1 MRPRARPFACG
12 AVATIIAGHDMT
24 GDTSFIEAT
33 IAQVQQR
40 MLAGSLSA
48 ETLTRWYLDRIERL
62 DRSGPAIGAVV
73 NVNPTALTRAAELD
87 QALKRTGTL
96 IGPLHGIPVLVK
108 DQGETD
114 FAPTTFGNK
123 AFAAHR
129 PTRNATLIQRLLD
142 AGAIVLAKTS
152 MCDFAAGW
160 FSFSSVTDRTRNPY
174 DLNRDAGGSSAGT
187 GAGLAANF
195 GLVGVGE
202 DTGGSIRVP
211 ASFNNLF
218 GLRVTTGLVSRR
230 GFSPLL
236 HFQDT
241 PGPMGRTVEDVA
253 RLLDVIAGYDP
264 EDPFTSTATLSPD
277 IGRYA
282 SALDAGQLA
291 GRRLGVL
298 REAFGADAGE
308 SGMVNGVTH
317 AYLARLESAGATLVE
332 VSLPGLQDWIGLTSL
347 YVQQSRADLDA
358 FMASRGASIDFAT
371 LYEQRLFHPL
381 NDLFHNLIEGPVD
394 PHEAEGYHRQ
404 RLAQFEFQRAILN
417 VFAANDLDFMVYP
430 DVQVL
435 PPTYADLEAGKCG
448 CLVFPTNTVIASQ
461 SHLPAMSMPAG
472 FAPGGVPVGI
482 EVLGRPV
489 SELALLQFA
498 RACERLGTERRPP
511 PLDD

>member
-1 MRPRARPFACG
+1 
-12 AVATIIAGHDMT
+12 VATTIAGHDMT
-24 GDTSFIEAT
+24 SETDFIEAT
-33 IAQVQQR
+33 IAQVQER
-40 MLAGSLSA
+40 MLAGELSA
-48 ETLTRWYLDRIERL
+48 ETLTRWYLDRIARL
-62 DRSGPAIGAVV
+62 DRAGPMIGAVV
-73 NVNPTALTRAAELD
+73 NVNPSALARAAELD
-87 QALKRTGTL
+87 EALKRTGRL
-96 IGPLHGIPVLVK
+96 SGPLHGVPVLVK

-114 FAPTTFGNK
+114 FVPTTFGNA
-123 AFAAHR
+123 AFSTYQ
-129 PTRNATLIQRLLD
+129 PTRNATVVQKLLD
-142 AGAIVLAKTS
+142 AGAIVVAKTS

-174 DLNRDAGGSSAGT
+174 DTTRDAGGSSAGT

-253 RLLDVIAGYDP
+253 RLLDVIAGYDA
-264 EDPFTSTATLSPD
+264 EDPFTCTATLSPD

-282 SALDAGQLA
+282 SALEGGQVK

-298 REAFGADAGE
+298 RDAFGADTGE
-308 SGMVNGVTH
+308 SGMVNDVTR

-347 YVQQSRADLDA
+347 YVQQSRTDLDR
-358 FMASRGASIDFAT
+358 FMASRKVVVDFKT
-371 LYEQRLFHPL
+371 IYEQRLFHPL

-394 PHEAEGYHRQ
+394 PLAAEGYHRQ
-404 RLAQFEFQRAILN
+404 RLAQFEFQRALLN
-417 VFAANDLDFMVYP
+417 VFAAHELDFLVYP

-448 CLVFPTNTVIASQ
+448 CLVFPTNTVISSQ

-472 FAPGGVPVGI
+472 FAPNGVPVGL

-489 SELALLQFA
+489 AELALLQFA